1 MKISF
6 TEHPASVN
14 ETYAQHM
21 GMACSFA
28 GPLFVGACACLV
40 HAFLPFLF
48 LKTGSSIIDR
58 LHGRMVT
65 GRVVRPA
72 RDGAEVVVD
81 APGLERT

>member
-14 ETYAQHM
+14 ETYAQHL

-28 GPLFVGACACLV
+28 GPMFVGACACLV
-40 HAFLPFLF
+40 HALLPFLF

-58 LHGRMVT
+58 LHARMVT
-65 GRVVRPA
+65 SREVRPA
-72 RDGAEVVVD
+72 RAGD
-81 APGLERT
+81 AVGEPGLERT

>member
-1 MKISF
+1 MRISF

-14 ETYAQHM
+14 ETYAQHL

-28 GPLFVGACACLV
+28 GPMFVGACASLV

-65 GRVVRPA
+65 GRVARPVEA
-72 RDGAEVVVD
+72 GTAVGE
-81 APGLERT
+81 PGLERT

>member
-1 MKISF
+1 MRISF

-28 GPLFVGACACLV
+28 GSMFVGACACLV

-48 LKTGSSIIDR
+48 LKTGSSIIEG
-58 LHGRMVT
+58 LYGRMVT

-72 RDGAEVVVD
+72 EAGSA
-81 APGLERT
+81 AGGPGLERT